1 MQWYKEVKKD
11 AEENEPPQVKF
22 FVRRSKINIER
33 CSRETI
39 KIWIYNTKKL
49 IRKVE
54 KLPKGDIPWF
64 MES

>member
-1 MQWYKEVKKD
+1 MKRK
-11 AEENEPPQVKF
+11 AEENEPPQVQL

-33 CSRETI
+33 CSTETI
-39 KIWIYNTKKL
+39 KTWIYNVKNL

-54 KLPKGDIPWF
+54 KLPKGDIRRF